1 MYSLSGALGRSMD
14 FVPLH
19 HQFTGIEFYEPNP
32 VQQEANIKM
41 LACFLNQ
48 TSLSS
53 CFRFPNCPHLLFLC
67 QNLFPGLDL
76 FLVSFPLDADGG
88 TVLHLSGDGTLLS
101 SVKHTLIHTSQ
112 IVPLQCYRTPFCW
125 PFLVITKNW
134 MTLPWT
140 GYSQFDESISCI
152 VCRNRFST
160 VLLLV

>member
-19 HQFTGIEFYEPNP
+19 HQFSGIGFYEPNP

-53 CFRFPNCPHLLFLC
+53 CFRLPNCPHLLFLC

-76 FLVSFPLDADGG
+76 FLVSFHLDADGG
-88 TVLHLSGDGTLLS
+88 TALHLRRRHPAFLSKAHLDSYFTDCAFAVLQDSFLLAVSCHNKKLNDITL
-101 SVKHTLIHTSQ
+101 
-112 IVPLQCYRTPFCW
+112 
-125 PFLVITKNW
+125 NW
-134 MTLPWT
+134 V
-140 GYSQFDESISCI
+140 FSI
-152 VCRNRFST
+152 
-160 VLLLV
+160 